1 MGKSL
6 DAFWLEHPPDWEA
19 VEKHKQRMLTELR
32 AYRLREL
39 REQAEMTQVQ
49 LANALNVSQ
58 NRISRI
64 EHGDIERTQVDTLRK
79 YVEAFGGTLHIEVIL
94 GDTSFTIA

>member
-1 MGKSL
+1 MGKSYRAL
-6 DAFWLEHPPDWEA
+6 RAELPIDEEA
-19 VEKHKQRMLTELR
+19 VDAIKREMLAEVR

-39 REQAEMTQVQ
+39 REQAAMTQVQ
-49 LANALNVSQ
+49 LADAIDISQ

-79 YVEAFGGTLHIEVIL
+79 YVEAFGGKLHIEVIL
-94 GDTSFTIA
+94 DDTSFTIA

>member
-1 MGKSL
+1 MGKSYREL
-6 DAFWLEHPPDWEA
+6 RGELPIDEEA
-19 VEKHKQRMLTELR
+19 VDTIKREMLAEVR

-39 REQAEMTQVQ
+39 REQAAMTQVQ
-49 LANALNVSQ
+49 LADALDVSQ

-94 GDTSFTIA
+94 DDTSFTIA

>member
-1 MGKSL
+1 MARTLKEMQAKRPVDRDEV
-6 DAFWLEHPPDWEA
+6 DAI
-19 VEKHKQRMLTELR
+19 KQRMLAELR

-39 REQAEMTQVQ
+39 REAAEMTQVQ
-49 LANALNVSQ
+49 LADSLHVSQ

-79 YVEAFGGTLHIEVIL
+79 YVEAFGGTLHIEVAM
-94 GDTSFTIA
+94 GDDRFTIA

>member
-1 MGKSL
+1 MAKT
-6 DAFWLEHPPDWEA
+6 LEELAIERPPNWEN
-19 VEKHKQRMLTELR
+19 VEKHERRMLAEVR

-39 REQAEMTQVQ
+39 REQAAMTQVQ
-49 LANALNVSQ
+49 LADALDVSQ

-94 GDTSFTIA
+94 DDTSFTIA

>member
-1 MGKSL
+1 MGKSFREL
-6 DAFWLEHPPDWEA
+6 QAELPVDRDAVDA
-19 VEKHKQRMLTELR
+19 IKHEMLAEVR

-49 LANALNVSQ
+49 LADALDVSQ

-64 EHGDIERTQVDTLRK
+64 EHGDIERTQIDTLRR
-79 YVEAFGGTLHIEVIL
+79 YVEAVGGTLHIEVIL
-94 GDTSFTIA
+94 DDSSFTIA

>member
-1 MGKSL
+1 MGKSYREL
-6 DAFWLEHPPDWEA
+6 RAELPIDEEA
-19 VEKHKQRMLTELR
+19 VDTIKREMLAEVR

-39 REQAEMTQVQ
+39 REQAAMTQVQ
-49 LANALNVSQ
+49 LADALDVSQ

-94 GDTSFTIA
+94 DDTSFTIA

>member
-1 MGKSL
+1 MAKSL
-6 DAFWLEHPPDWEA
+6 EEKLSERPPNWENVDEHER
-19 VEKHKQRMLTELR
+19 RMLAEVR

-49 LANALNVSQ
+49 LAIALDVSQ

-64 EHGDIERTQVDTLRK
+64 EHGDIERTQVDTLRR
-79 YVEAFGGTLHIEVIL
+79 YVEAFGGKLHIEVIL
-94 GDTSFTIA
+94 DDSSFTIA

>member
-1 MGKSL
+1 MGKSFREL
-6 DAFWLEHPPDWEA
+6 QAELPVDREA
-19 VEKHKQRMLTELR
+19 VDGIKREMLAEVR

-39 REQAEMTQVQ
+39 REQAAMTQVQ
-49 LANALNVSQ
+49 LADALDVSQ

-94 GDTSFTIA
+94 DDTSFTIA

>member
-1 MGKSL
+1 MAKSL
-6 DAFWLEHPPDWEA
+6 EEKLIERPPNWENVEEHER
-19 VEKHKQRMLTELR
+19 KMLAKAR

-49 LANALNVSQ
+49 LADVLDVSQ

-64 EHGDIERTQVDTLRK
+64 EHGDIERTQVDTLRR
-79 YVEAFGGTLHIEVIL
+79 YVEAFGGKLHIEVIL
-94 GDTSFTIA
+94 DDSSFTIA

>member
-1 MGKSL
+1 MGKSFREL
-6 DAFWLEHPPDWEA
+6 QSELPVDREA
-19 VEKHKQRMLTELR
+19 VDAIKREMLAAVR

-39 REQAEMTQVQ
+39 REQAAMTQVQ
-49 LANALNVSQ
+49 LADALDVSQ

-79 YVEAFGGTLHIEVIL
+79 YVEAFGGKLHIEVIL
-94 GDTSFTIA
+94 DDTSFTIA

>member
-1 MGKSL
+1 MGKSYRAL
-6 DAFWLEHPPDWEA
+6 RAELPIDEDA
-19 VEKHKQRMLTELR
+19 VETIKREMLAEIR

-39 REQAEMTQVQ
+39 REQAAMTQTQ
-49 LANALNVSQ
+49 LAEALDVSQ

-79 YVEAFGGTLHIEVIL
+79 YVEAFGGKLHIEVIL
-94 GDTSFTIA
+94 DDASFTIA

>member
-6 DAFWLEHPPDWEA
+6 EEFWLENPPDWEV
-19 VEKHKQRMLTELR
+19 VEEHKQRMLAEVR

-39 REQAEMTQVQ
+39 REQAAMTQVQ
-49 LANALNVSQ
+49 LAGVLDVSQ

-64 EHGDIERTQVDTLRK
+64 EHGDIERTQVDTLRR
-79 YVEAFGGTLHIEVIL
+79 YVEAVGGKLHIEVIL
-94 GDTSFTIA
+94 DDTSFTLA

>member
-1 MGKSL
+1 MGKSFREL
-6 DAFWLEHPPDWEA
+6 QAELPVDREA
-19 VEKHKQRMLTELR
+19 VDAIKREMLAEVR

-39 REQAEMTQVQ
+39 REQAAMTQVQ
-49 LANALNVSQ
+49 LADALDVSQ

-94 GDTSFTIA
+94 DDTSFTIA

>member
-1 MGKSL
+1 MAKT
-6 DAFWLEHPPDWEA
+6 LEEHLIERPPNWEN
-19 VEKHKQRMLTELR
+19 VEKHERRMLAEIR

-49 LANALNVSQ
+49 LADALDVSQ

-64 EHGDIERTQVDTLRK
+64 EHGDIEHTQVNTLRK
-79 YVEAFGGTLHIEVIL
+79 YVEAFGGSLHIEVIL
-94 GDTSFTIA
+94 DDSSFTIA

>member
-6 DAFWLEHPPDWEA
+6 EEFWLENPPDWEV
-19 VEKHKQRMLTELR
+19 VEEHKQRMLAEMR

-39 REQAEMTQVQ
+39 REQAAMTQVQ
-49 LANALNVSQ
+49 LAGVLDVSQ

-64 EHGDIERTQVDTLRK
+64 EHGDIERTQVDTLRR
-79 YVEAFGGTLHIEVIL
+79 YVEAVGGKLHIEVIL
-94 GDTSFTIA
+94 DDTSFTLA